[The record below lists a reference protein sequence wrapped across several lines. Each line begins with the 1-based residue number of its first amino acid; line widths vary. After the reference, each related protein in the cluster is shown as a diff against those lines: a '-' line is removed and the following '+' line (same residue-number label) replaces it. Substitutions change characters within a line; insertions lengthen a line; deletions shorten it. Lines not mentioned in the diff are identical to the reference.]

1 MSDSSIFKVGKKMA
15 SISLD
20 EPLNRVFQGFCEGG
34 SEMSIGQFVQ
44 FAAEKKLIDK
54 LLKATKCSII
64 FTKVKNRDKKKST
77 IDFEGF
83 KVALQMMA
91 NIKGETYD
99 HLVELCT
106 GGMGAAADDAASNVE
121 LPIEDRL
128 SSSGGEKLT
137 VEEFDLLKVLGKGS
151 FGKVMLVRK
160 KGIEGIDGLFAM
172 KTLRKAQLIK
182 RKQLQHTHTERRI
195 AQEFQNPFLV
205 NLRFAFQS
213 PDKLYLVLDYMG
225 GGELF
230 FWLRQHRRFS
240 KGKHVAIL
248 GCCYEATHS
257 DAWTRSC
264 EALCC
269 PDDAG
274 IGMPSRRGY
283 CVQGSQTGECSIRCN
298 GQPQTHRFWACER
311 ECLGLWCSRRYEDFL
326 WHSRVPR
333 ARSP

>member
-1 MSDSSIFKVGKKMA
+1 MSDGTIFKVQKKVA

-20 EPLNRVFQGFCEGG
+20 EPLRRVFQGFCEGG
-34 SEMSIGQFVQ
+34 TEMSIGQFVQ

-64 FTKVKNRDKKKST
+64 FTKVKNRDKSKST

-91 NIKGETYD
+91 NIKGDSYD

-106 GGMGAAADDAASNVE
+106 GGMGAAAEEPTNVD

-128 SSSGGEKLT
+128 ANEKGRKLT
-137 VEEFDLLKVLGKGS
+137 VEDFDLLKVLGKGS

-160 KGIEGIDGLFAM
+160 KDVEGDAGLFAM

-195 AQEFQNPFLV
+195 AQEFQHPFLV
-205 NLRFAFQS
+205 NLRFAFQTA
-213 PDKLYLVLDYMG
+213 DKLYLVLDYMG

-240 KGKHVAIL
+240 KGK
-248 GCCYEATHS
+248 
-257 DAWTRSC
+257 
-264 EALCC
+264 
-269 PDDAG
+269 
-274 IGMPSRRGY
+274 
-283 CVQGSQTGECSIRCN
+283 
-298 GQPQTHRFWACER
+298 
-311 ECLGLWCSRRYEDFL
+311 
-326 WHSRVPR
+326 
-333 ARSP
+333 

>member
-20 EPLNRVFQGFCEGG
+20 EPLNRIFQGFSEGG

-106 GGMGAAADDAASNVE
+106 GGMGAAADEGDANVD

-128 SSSGGEKLT
+128 STAGGSSLT
-137 VEEFDLLKVLGKGS
+137 VEDFDLLKVLGKGS

-195 AQEFQNPFLV
+195 AQEFQHPFLV

-240 KGKHVAIL
+240 KGK
-248 GCCYEATHS
+248 
-257 DAWTRSC
+257 
-264 EALCC
+264 
-269 PDDAG
+269 
-274 IGMPSRRGY
+274 
-283 CVQGSQTGECSIRCN
+283 
-298 GQPQTHRFWACER
+298 
-311 ECLGLWCSRRYEDFL
+311 
-326 WHSRVPR
+326 
-333 ARSP
+333 